1 MAEDHLSA
9 ETRAMLGRPAAE
21 RLAWFQTEFWIKY
34 PASDAILARLEEL
47 VNKPRRARMLDRPA
61 FCRHP
66 EAIIHGND
74 RGVYEQQ
81 QTVHGRVQG

>member
-1 MAEDHLSA
+1 M
-9 ETRAMLGRPAAE
+9 MN
-21 RLAWFQTEFWIKY
+21 
-34 PASDAILARLEEL
+34 EEL
-47 VNKPRRARMLDRPA
+47 LIRPA

-81 QTVHGRVQG
+81 QAVHERLQRLLVEHCLVPSDEGPCG